1 MKNIFNKMLGVC
13 LTVVA
18 SAMFTGCSSDEEA
31 VSQSAPQTGKFTL
44 TVRAEK
50 QGGTRALAVTDVD
63 GDGIDDIQATWTAG
77 DEVQVYDATTG
88 EALTGVL
95 TAQGSGASTL
105 LTGTVEGTVSVGDA
119 LRLTFLS
126 DDYSSQDGTL
136 QYLAQHCDYAEATV
150 TVGAVGNGEVT
161 PTGNAEFVNAQ
172 AIVCFTLTDVT
183 GASLSA
189 SALTVN
195 YTTGSVTLA
204 DIPSSTYTVN
214 GGTGVLFVALP
225 PVSQQTVTLTATVGD
240 DTYTYATSSAVTL
253 TAGQYQPI
261 SVTMKEVVDRSGV
274 IDGRAYVD
282 LGLPSGTLWATCNIG
297 ADSPEDYG
305 LYFAWGE
312 TVPYGGTDESNA
324 TNYSYAGT
332 YTKTYYYWSTYKYS
346 DGYGALIKYCN
357 DSSDGYNGF
366 TDNLTELLPEDDAA
380 TANWGA
386 GWRMPSY
393 DQFNELINSNYTTKT
408 WTTVNG
414 VYGRKITSKVAGYV
428 GNFIFLPAAGNHY
441 ESSLDYLGSFGNYWS
456 HTLFSV
462 RPGYAK
468 GLVLYS
474 DDIYIH
480 DEFPRAN
487 GLSVRPVRVSQ

>member
-1 MKNIFNKMLGVC
+1 MKKIFNKMLGVC

-50 QGGTRALAVTDVD
+50 QGVTRALAVTDVD

-126 DDYSSQDGTL
+126 DDYGSQDGTL
-136 QYLAQHCDYAEATV
+136 QYIAQHCDYAEATV

-183 GASLSA
+183 GAPLGA
-189 SALTVN
+189 SALTVD

-204 DIPSSTYTVN
+204 DIPSSTYTAN

-225 PVSQQTVTLTATVGD
+225 PVSQQTITLTATVGD

-253 TAGQYQPI
+253 AAGQYQPI
-261 SVTMKEVVDRSGV
+261 SVTMTKEVVDRSGV

-282 LGLPSGTLWATCNIG
+282 LGLPSGTLWATCNVG
-297 ADSPEDYG
+297 ADNPEDYG

-312 TVPYGGTDESNA
+312 TTG
-324 TNYSYAGT
+324 
-332 YTKTYYYWSTYKYS
+332 YTGDTS
-346 DGYGALIKYCN
+346 DGRSFSWSSYKYCN
-357 DSSDGYNGF
+357 GSTSTMTKYCNNSSCGYNGF
-366 TDNLTELLPEDDAA
+366 TDDLTELVPEDDAA
-380 TANWGA
+380 TANWGSQ
-386 GWRMPSY
+386 WCMPSQT
-393 DQFNELINSNYTTKT
+393 QFEELINSSYTTT
-408 WTTVNG
+408 EWTTVNG
-414 VYGRKITSKVAGYV
+414 VSGRKITSKVSGHV
-428 GNFIFLPAAGNHY
+428 GNFIFLPAAGYRND
-441 ESSLDYLGSFGNYWS
+441 SSLYITGLYGSYWS
-456 HTLFSV
+456 RALYTDGPDYARFLFFNS
-462 RPGYAK
+462 
-468 GLVLYS
+468 S
-474 DDIYIH
+474 DIYAYYGS
-480 DEFPRAN
+480 DRFSGR
-487 GLSVRPVRVSQ
+487 SVRPVRVSQ

>member
-1 MKNIFNKMLGVC
+1 MLGVC
-13 LTVVA
+13 LTVAA
-18 SAMFTGCSSDEEA
+18 SAMFAGCSSDEEA

-136 QYLAQHCDYAEATV
+136 QYIAQHCDYAEATV
-150 TVGAVGNGEVT
+150 TVGAVDNGEVT

-172 AIVCFTLTDVT
+172 TIVCFTLTDVT
-183 GASLSA
+183 GAPLSA
-189 SALTVN
+189 SALTVD

-204 DIPSSTYTVN
+204 DIPSSTYTAN

-261 SVTMKEVVDRSGV
+261 SVTMAKETPAVTHE
-274 IDGRAYVD
+274 YVD

-312 TVPYGGTDESNA
+312 TTG
-324 TNYSYAGT
+324 
-332 YTKTYYYWSTYKYS
+332 YTGDTS
-346 DGYGALIKYCN
+346 DGRNFFWPSYEYCNGSNTTLTKYCN
-357 DSSDGYNGF
+357 NSSYGDNGF
-366 TDNLTELLPEDDAA
+366 TDDLTELVPEDDAA
-380 TANWGA
+380 TANWGS
-386 GWRMPSY
+386 GWRMPTIE
-393 DQFNELINSNYTTKT
+393 QLEELVNSSYTTT
-408 WTTVNG
+408 EWTTVND
-414 VYGRKITSKVAGYV
+414 VYGLKITSKMSGHV
-428 GNFIFLPAAGNHY
+428 GNFIFLPAAGYRYN
-441 ESSLDYLGSFGNYWS
+441 SSLYNAGSRGSYWS
-456 HTLFSV
+456 RTIGASIPTHARRLSFNSSGVYTD
-462 RPGYAK
+462 
-468 GLVLYS
+468 S
-474 DDIYIH
+474 DNARCSSH
-480 DEFPRAN
+480 
-487 GLSVRPVRVSQ
+487 SVRPVRVSQ

>member
-1 MKNIFNKMLGVC
+1 MKKIFNKMLGVC

-31 VSQSAPQTGKFTL
+31 ISQSAPQTGKFTL

-77 DEVQVYDATTG
+77 DEVRVYDATTG

-136 QYLAQHCDYAEATV
+136 QYIAQHCDYAEATV

-172 AIVCFTLTDVT
+172 AIVCFTLKDVT
-183 GASLSA
+183 GAPLSA

-195 YTTGSVTLA
+195 YSTGSVTLA
-204 DIPSSTYTVN
+204 DIPASTYTAN

-225 PVSQQTVTLTATVGD
+225 PVSQQTINLTATVGD
-240 DTYTYATSSAVTL
+240 DTYTYTTSSAVTL

-261 SVTMKEVVDRSGV
+261 SVTMTKESAADTH
-274 IDGRAYVD
+274 AYVD
-282 LGLPSGTLWATCNIG
+282 LGLPSGTLWATCNVG
-297 ADSPEDYG
+297 ADRPEDYG
-305 LYFAWGE
+305 DYFAWGE
-312 TVPYGGTDESNA
+312 TTG
-324 TNYSYAGT
+324 
-332 YTKTYYYWSTYKYS
+332 YTQDTSDGHSFNWNTYKYAV
-346 DGYGALIKYCN
+346 DKVNTLTKYCN
-357 DSSDGYNGF
+357 YGYYGNNGF
-366 TDNLTELLPEDDAA
+366 TDNLTELVPEDDAA
-380 TANWGA
+380 TANWGN
-386 GWRMPSY
+386 GWCMPTIE
-393 DQFNELINSNYTTKT
+393 QFKELINGSYTTT
-408 WTTVNG
+408 EWTTVNG
-414 VYGRKITSKVAGYV
+414 VYGRKITSTVSVHA
-428 GNFIFLPAAGNHY
+428 GNFIFLPAAGSRDL
-441 ESSLDYLGSFGNYWS
+441 SSLNDAGSLGRYWSRTLDTGYTLLACYLGLGSSGISTGNYI
-456 HTLFSV
+456 
-462 RPGYAK
+462 R
-468 GLVLYS
+468 YS
-474 DDIYIH
+474 
-480 DEFPRAN
+480 
-487 GLSVRPVRVSQ
+487 GQSVRPVRVSQ

>member
-1 MKNIFNKMLGVC
+1 MLGVC

-18 SAMFTGCSSDEEA
+18 SAVFTGCSSDEEA
-31 VSQSAPQTGKFTL
+31 VSQGAPQTGKFTL

-77 DEVQVYDATTG
+77 DEVQVFDATTG

-126 DDYSSQDGTL
+126 ADYSSQDGTL
-136 QYLAQHCDYAEATV
+136 QYIAQHCDYAEATV

-183 GASLSA
+183 GAPLGA
-189 SALTVN
+189 SALTVD

-204 DIPSSTYTVN
+204 DIPSSTYTAN

-240 DTYTYATSSAVTL
+240 DTYTYATSSGVTL

-261 SVTMKEVVDRSGV
+261 RVAMTKESPAVTHE
-274 IDGRAYVD
+274 YVD

-297 ADSPEDYG
+297 ADNPEDYG

-312 TVPYGGTDESNA
+312 TTG
-324 TNYSYAGT
+324 
-332 YTKTYYYWSTYKYS
+332 YTQDIS
-346 DGYGALIKYCN
+346 DGHSFDWASYEYSVSAYNTLTKYCN
-357 DSSDGYNGF
+357 NSSYGYNGF
-366 TDNLTELLPEDDAA
+366 TDNLTELVPGDDAA

-386 GWRMPSY
+386 EWRMPTIE
-393 DQFNELINSNYTTKT
+393 QLGELFNSSYTTTT
-408 WTTVNG
+408 WTTRNG
-414 VYGRKITSKVAGYV
+414 KYGRLITSKMTGYTDRSV
-428 GNFIFLPAAGNHY
+428 FLPAAGCRYN
-441 ESSLDYLGSFGNYWS
+441 SSLISAGSDGYYWLRTLYTSSPDLARLLHFNSSSIYTGNLNFRYYG
-456 HTLFSV
+456 
-462 RPGYAK
+462 R
-468 GLVLYS
+468 
-474 DDIYIH
+474 
-480 DEFPRAN
+480 
-487 GLSVRPVRVSQ
+487 SVRPVRVSQ